1 MAKSILNVECT
12 YNGLSVAR
20 SGVTTIRFK
29 APFGEIVNYV
39 NILGLIGLETQFA
52 IRNDDNK
59 FKKVG
64 IVRIKS
70 LNINKEGEA
79 NIQVYGENLDLP
91 DISSMMEKVIK
102 IGFIKEDG
110 GEASE

>member
-39 NILGLIGLETQFA
+39 NILGLIGLKHNLQLETMTT
-52 IRNDDNK
+52 
-59 FKKVG
+59 
-64 IVRIKS
+64 
-70 LNINKEGEA
+70 
-79 NIQVYGENLDLP
+79 
-91 DISSMMEKVIK
+91 SSRRLVL
-102 IGFIKEDG
+102 
-110 GEASE
+110 